1 MFQNYF
7 KLALKVLGRRKFFT
21 FVSLFGISFTLMVLM
36 LLTSF
41 LDAQLG
47 ANKPLTEM
55 DRMVFFDRGVQ
66 KLMVLDTIW
75 EIDSTL
81 LDGTMVYDSTMQTE
95 ERQSSYSSSSVGWYL
110 LNEYL
115 SDLELVEKHSFYS
128 GGSSFDF
135 FLNSKKM
142 SLAGN
147 YTDAN
152 FWQIYDYEFVE
163 GQPYLKQQ
171 IDNQAQVVVLNTET
185 AEAFFGS
192 STGVVGK
199 TIDLEGKAYEVLGV
213 VRRPSTAV
221 SALNC
226 DVFLPITHMNPRR
239 FEGQDF
245 LGSFEAVFM
254 AYEPNQKEDVIAELK
269 RIGEDMQMPNPESYN
284 RLIITG
290 KTFSEG
296 FAAEIIDG
304 DKPKKS
310 KRIMIL
316 ILTGLL
322 SLFVLIPTL
331 NLINLNISRILER
344 SDEIGVRKAFGATA
358 SHILTQFVFE
368 NVILTFIGGIIGLGL
383 ALLALSIFNTSKALG
398 DIVLNFNINV
408 FLWSLLICL
417 IFGVLSGI
425 IPAFRMSRMN
435 IINALKQNQL

>member
-1 MFQNYF
+1 MFSNYF

-41 LDAQLG
+41 LNAQLG

-115 SDLELVEKHSFYS
+115 SDLDLVEKHSFYS
-128 GGSSFDF
+128 GGNTFDF
-135 FLNSKKM
+135 FLKSKKM
-142 SLAGN
+142 SLSGN
-147 YTDAN
+147 HTDAN
-152 FWQIYDYEFVE
+152 FWQIYDYEFVD

-171 IDNQAQVVVLNTET
+171 VDNQAQVVVLNTET
-185 AEAFFGS
+185 AEAFFGT

-199 TIDLEGKAYEVLGV
+199 TVDLEGKNYEIIGV
-213 VRRPSTAV
+213 VKRPSTAV
-221 SALNC
+221 RALNS

-245 LGSFEAVFM
+245 LGSFEAVFL
-254 AYEPNQKEDVIAELK
+254 AYEPNQKQDIIAELK
-269 RIGEDMQMPNPESYN
+269 RIGEDMQMPDPEQYN

-290 KTFSEG
+290 KTFVEG
-296 FAAEIIDG
+296 YA
-304 DKPKKS
+304 
-310 KRIMIL
+310 
-316 ILTGLL
+316 
-322 SLFVLIPTL
+322 
-331 NLINLNISRILER
+331 
-344 SDEIGVRKAFGATA
+344 
-358 SHILTQFVFE
+358 
-368 NVILTFIGGIIGLGL
+368 GGIL
-383 ALLALSIFNTSKALG
+383 
-398 DIVLNFNINV
+398 D
-408 FLWSLLICL
+408 
-417 IFGVLSGI
+417 
-425 IPAFRMSRMN
+425 
-435 IINALKQNQL
+435 

>member
-1 MFQNYF
+1 MFSNYF

-47 ANKPLTEM
+47 ANKPLTKK
-55 DRMVFFDRGVQ
+55 DRMVFYDRGV
-66 KLMVLDTIW
+66 KKKMVLDTIW

-81 LDGTMVYDSTMQTE
+81 LDGRMVYDSTMQTE

-115 SDLELVEKHSFYS
+115 RDLDNVENYSFYS
-128 GGSSFDF
+128 AGHTFDF

-142 SLAGN
+142 NLSGN
-147 YTDAN
+147 HTDAN
-152 FWQIYDYEFVE
+152 FWQVYDYEFVE
-163 GQPYLKQQ
+163 GRPFLKQQ
-171 IDNQAQVVVLNTET
+171 VDNQAQVAIINIKT
-185 AEAFFGS
+185 AEAFFGQ

-199 TIDLEGKAYEVLGV
+199 TINLEGKNYEVLGV
-213 VRRPSTAV
+213 VKRPITAI
-221 SALNC
+221 SALNS

-245 LGSFEAVFM
+245 LGPFESVFL
-254 AYEPNQKEDVIAELK
+254 AYEANQKEDIIAELE
-269 RIGEDMQMPNPESYN
+269 RIGDDMPMPKPEEYN
-284 RLIITG
+284 VLIITG
-290 KTFSEG
+290 KTFEQG
-296 FAAEIIDG
+296 YATEIIGYDEE
-304 DKPKKS
+304 PKKA
-310 KRIMIL
+310 KRLMIL
-316 ILTGLL
+316 ILSGLL
-322 SLFVLIPTL
+322 ALFILIPTL

-358 SHILTQFVFE
+358 KHILTQFVFE
-368 NVILTFIGGIIGLGL
+368 NVILTLIGGAIGLVF
-383 ALLALSIFNTSKALG
+383 ALIALRIFNSSKALG
-398 DIVLNFNINV
+398 DVVLHFDTTV
-408 FLWSLLICL
+408 FLYSLLICL

-435 IINALKQNQL
+435 IISALKNAK

>member
-7 KLALKVLGRRKFFT
+7 KLAVKVLGRRKFFT

-47 ANKPLTEM
+47 ANKPLTEK
-55 DRMVFFDRGVQ
+55 DRMVFFDRGVM
-66 KLMVLDTIW
+66 KYMRLDTIW

-81 LDGTMVYDSTMQTE
+81 LDGVMVYDSTLQTE
-95 ERQSSYSSSSVGWYL
+95 ENQESYSSSSVGWYL

-115 SDLELVEKHSFYS
+115 RDLEQVERYSFSS
-128 GGSSFDF
+128 GGRTFDF
-135 FLNSKKM
+135 FLNGKKM
-142 SLAGN
+142 SLSGN
-147 YTDAN
+147 YTDAG
-152 FWQIYDYEFVE
+152 FWQIYDYDFVE
-163 GQPYLKQQ
+163 GQAYGVQQ
-171 IDNQAQVVVLNTET
+171 IDNQAQVVILNTET
-185 AEAFFGS
+185 AEGFFGTS
-192 STGVVGK
+192 SNVVGK
-199 TIDLEGKAYEVLGV
+199 TVDLQGKSYEVVGV
-213 VRRPSTAV
+213 VKRPSTAV
-221 SALNC
+221 SALNS

-254 AYEPNQKEDVIAELK
+254 TYQANQKEEVIAELK
-269 RIGEDMQMPNPESYN
+269 RIGEDMQMPNPEEYN
-284 RLIITG
+284 RLIIKG

-296 FAAEIIDG
+296 YASEILEQDE
-304 DKPKKS
+304 PKKS

-316 ILTGLL
+316 ILAGLL

-344 SDEIGVRKAFGATA
+344 SDEIGVRKAFGAT
-358 SHILTQFVFE
+358 SRHILTQFVFE
-368 NVILTFIGGIIGLGL
+368 NIILTFIGGIIGLGL
-383 ALLALSIFNTSKALG
+383 ALLALNIFNRSKALG
-398 DIVLNFNINV
+398 DVVLHFNFNV
-408 FLWSLLICL
+408 FLWSLFICL
-417 IFGVLSGI
+417 LFGILSGV